1 MGEVI
6 KYTSEN
12 GYTGVLYGKSSM
24 SIYDPEGHECLH
36 TGFRNINAYE
46 ELVETVN
53 EQPEFMKALEKM
65 RSEYESEGGN
75 ERKAN

>member
-12 GYTGVLYGKSSM
+12 GYTGVLYGRSSL

-36 TGFRNINAYE
+36 TGLRTINTYE

-65 RSEYESEGGN
+65 RSEDDLDDGEEDI
-75 ERKAN
+75 

>member
-6 KYTSEN
+6 KYTSDN
-12 GYTGVLYGKSSM
+12 GYTGVLYGRSSM

-36 TGFRNINAYE
+36 TGFRNINTYE

-65 RSEYESEGGN
+65 RSEDDLDDESGDKE
-75 ERKAN
+75 

>member
-6 KYTSEN
+6 KYTSDN
-12 GYTGVLYGKSSM
+12 GYTGVLYGRSSM

-36 TGFRNINAYE
+36 TGFRNINTYE

-65 RSEYESEGGN
+65 RSEDDLDDESE
-75 ERKAN
+75 R

>member
-12 GYTGVLYGKSSM
+12 GYTGVLYGRSSL

-36 TGFRNINAYE
+36 TGLRAINTYE

-65 RSEYESEGGN
+65 RSEDDLDDESGDKE
-75 ERKAN
+75 

>member
-1 MGEVI
+1 
-6 KYTSEN
+6 
-12 GYTGVLYGKSSM
+12 M

-36 TGFRNINAYE
+36 TGFRNINTYE

-65 RSEYESEGGN
+65 LSEG
-75 ERKAN
+75 EEV

>member
-12 GYTGVLYGKSSM
+12 GYTGVLYGRSSM

-36 TGFRNINAYE
+36 TGFRNINTYE

-53 EQPEFMKALEKM
+53 EQPEFMKALENM
-65 RSEYESEGGN
+65 RSEDDLDDESGDKE
-75 ERKAN
+75 

>member
-12 GYTGVLYGKSSM
+12 GYTGVLYGRSSM

-36 TGFRNINAYE
+36 TGFRNINTYE

-65 RSEYESEGGN
+65 RSEDDLDDESE
-75 ERKAN
+75 R

>member
-6 KYTSEN
+6 KYTSDN
-12 GYTGVLYGKSSM
+12 GYPGVLYGRSQL
-24 SIYDPEGHECLH
+24 SIYDPEGHESLN
-36 TGFRNINAYE
+36 TGFRNINTYE

-65 RSEYESEGGN
+65 RSEGEDI
-75 ERKAN
+75 

>member
-12 GYTGVLYGKSSM
+12 GYTGVLYGRSSL

-36 TGFRNINAYE
+36 TGFRNINTYE

-65 RSEYESEGGN
+65 RSEDDLDDEGEN
-75 ERKAN
+75 I

>member
-12 GYTGVLYGKSSM
+12 GYTGVLYGRSSL
-24 SIYDPEGHECLH
+24 SLYDPEGHECLH
-36 TGFRNINAYE
+36 TGLRNINTYE

-53 EQPEFMKALEKM
+53 EMPEFMKALEKM
-65 RSEYESEGGN
+65 RSEDDLDDKGEDI
-75 ERKAN
+75 